1 MEPLPLAGSGLE
13 SQHAPGG
20 GNTIGAPSDPVPD
33 ADSSIDDG
41 YGYEELSD
49 VPAEL
54 AELQR
59 RRDEGER
66 FPAAAEPLQLSG
78 IRLVDADL
86 SSLDLSEADLTYAE
100 FVHCNLRGARLVRT
114 QLTGSML
121 SDVDLGGA
129 ELLGADLDGVDLSNA
144 NLSRAGLLQAS
155 AVEAIFFGARCEGAS
170 FNGADLTRAELRAA
184 DLIGT
189 SLVDCDLTDADFAT
203 ANLQG
208 TDLTG
213 ASVGGTSFH
222 DADLQGAKLRHVD
235 HYATSDWINAN
246 ITDVDFTGAWNVRRH
261 IQDVNYIH
269 EFRTQSDFHGA
280 LYWLWWISSD
290 CGRSLLRWTLWST
303 LIAVVYAVLYAFA
316 DIDWGI
322 HDGPLSPMYF
332 SVVTFTTLGF
342 GDVLPNTTG
351 AEALVMSEVIL
362 GYLSLGGMMSILS
375 DKMARRAG

>member
-1 MEPLPLAGSGLE
+1 MEPLSLAGSGLE
-13 SQHAPGG
+13 PQQTTG
-20 GNTIGAPSDPVPD
+20 IGDVGENQAVFG
-33 ADSSIDDG
+33 DDG
-41 YGYEELSD
+41 YGTDDGYGAEEFGEL
-49 VPAEL
+49 PPEL
-54 AELQR
+54 AALQR

-78 IRLVDADL
+78 VRLVDADL
-86 SSLDLSEADLTYAE
+86 SAIDLSEADLTYAE

-114 QLTGSML
+114 KLTGSML
-121 SDVDLGGA
+121 SDVELAGA
-129 ELLGADLDGVDLSNA
+129 ELLGAELDGVDLSNA
-144 NLSRAGLLQAS
+144 NLNRAGLLQAT
-155 AVEAIFFGARCEGAS
+155 AVEAILFGARCEGAS
-170 FNGADLTRAELRAA
+170 FNGATLTGAEFRAA

-189 SLVDCDLTDADFAT
+189 SFADCDLADADFAT
-203 ANLQG
+203 ANLRG
-208 TDLTG
+208 TDLSG
-213 ASVGGTSFH
+213 ATLGDASFR
-222 DADLQGAKLRHVD
+222 DADLQGARLRNVSQ
-235 HYATSDWINAN
+235 YASADWIDAD

-269 EFRTQSDFHGA
+269 EFRTQSKMHGA
-280 LYWLWWISSD
+280 LYWLWWVTSD

-303 LIAVVYAVLYAFA
+303 LIAVIYAVLYPLT

-362 GYLSLGGMMSILS
+362 GYLSLGGLMSILS